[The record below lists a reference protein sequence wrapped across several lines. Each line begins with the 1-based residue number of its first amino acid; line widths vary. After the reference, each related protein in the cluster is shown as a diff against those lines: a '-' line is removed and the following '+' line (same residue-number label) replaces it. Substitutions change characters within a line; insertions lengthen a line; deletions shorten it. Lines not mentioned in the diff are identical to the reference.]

1 LSKAKKFIY
10 SIATISGTTI
20 GVGIFSLPY
29 LASRVGF
36 PIMLAYFAVLGI
48 LVGII
53 HIIFGRLAV
62 ATPDFKRLPGF
73 ARVHLGKWGE
83 KASLVSSLLGT
94 YGAILAY
101 IIVGGDFLKSVLYPL
116 LKIQNNDFY
125 AFLYFAAGALMI
137 FFGIKI
143 IAQVETWSLIFFFA
157 VMIMIFMQVYPIIKT
172 EYLIFPAEP
181 LNAYNF
187 FLPYG
192 AVLFSL
198 WGAALIPEVEEMLGK
213 DKNLLK
219 KVIPIATLI
228 PILIYAFFVY
238 LILGMTGPA
247 TTESALTGLKS
258 FLGEGMFTLVLLL
271 GILTTFTSFITL
283 GLTLKRVFWYDLNI
297 SKNKA
302 WALTCLPPIFIF
314 LLGLKS
320 FITVIS
326 LGGGAMLGVDG
337 ILILL
342 MYRSMA
348 KKKNDVPAQ
357 ILSFLLISVFVIGFT
372 LQIISFLK

>member
-1 LSKAKKFIY
+1 MPKIKKFIY
-10 SIATISGTTI
+10 SVATISGTTI

-36 PIMLAYFAVLGI
+36 PVMLGYFAVLGV

-73 ARVHLGKWGE
+73 AKVHLGKWGE
-83 KASLVSSLLGT
+83 RVSLFSSLLGT

-101 IIVGGDFLKSVLYPL
+101 IIVGGDFLKSVLYPF
-116 LKIQNNDFY
+116 LKIENADFY
-125 AFLYFAAGALMI
+125 TFLYFAAGALMI
-137 FFGIKI
+137 FLGIKI
-143 IAQVETWSLIFFFA
+143 IAQVETWSLVFFFA
-157 VMIMIFMQVYPIIKT
+157 VMIMVFLRVHPAIRM
-172 EYLIFPAEP
+172 EYLIAPAEP
-181 LNAYNF
+181 LNLSNF

-192 AVLFSL
+192 AILFSL
-198 WGAALIPEVEEMLGK
+198 WGAALIPEVEEMLGE
-213 DKNLLK
+213 DKALLK
-219 KVIPIATLI
+219 KVIPVATLV

-247 TTESALTGLKS
+247 TTESALTGLES
-258 FLGEGMFTLVLLL
+258 FLGEGMFTLILLL

-302 WALTCLPPIFIF
+302 WALTCLPPLAIF

-326 LGGGAMLGVDG
+326 LGGGVMLGVDG
-337 ILILL
+337 TLILL
-342 MYRSMA
+342 MYRRMA
-348 KKKNDVPAQ
+348 EKKGNKPGQVLA
-357 ILSFLLISVFVIGFT
+357 LVLVSVFVLGLA
-372 LQIISFLK
+372 LQIISFLN

>member
-1 LSKAKKFIY
+1 LSKIKKFIY
-10 SIATISGTTI
+10 SVATISGTTI

-29 LASRVGF
+29 LASKVGF
-36 PIMLAYFAVLGI
+36 PMMLAYFAVLGV

-53 HIIFGRLAV
+53 HMIFGRLAV

-73 ARVHLGKWGE
+73 AKFHLGRWGE
-83 KASLVSSLLGT
+83 KISLFSSLLGT

-101 IIVGGDFLKSVLYPL
+101 IIVGGDFLKSLLYPF
-116 LKIQNNDFY
+116 IRVESGDFY
-125 AFLYFAAGALMI
+125 TLLYFAAGALMI
-137 FFGIKI
+137 FLGIKI
-143 IAQVETWSLIFFFA
+143 IAQVETWSLVFFFA
-157 VMIMIFMQVYPIIKT
+157 VMGIIFLQVHPAIKMD
-172 EYLIFPAEP
+172 YLAAPTEP
-181 LNAYNF
+181 LSLYNF

-192 AVLFSL
+192 AILFSL

-213 DKNLLK
+213 DKALLK
-219 KVIPIATLI
+219 KVIPVATLI

-238 LILGMTGPA
+238 LILGITGPT

-258 FLGEGMFTLVLLL
+258 FLGDEMFILVLLL

-302 WALTCLPPIFIF
+302 WALTCLPPLAIF

-326 LGGGAMLGVDG
+326 LGGGIMLGVDG
-337 ILILL
+337 TLILL
-342 MYRSMA
+342 MYRRMS
-348 KKKNDVPAQ
+348 KKEGSKAAQ
-357 ILSFLLISVFVIGFT
+357 FLALALISVFVLGLT
-372 LQIISFLK
+372 LQIISFLN